1 MAVEHRLDEAS
12 ERERQAVKKCESMS
26 SAVQPVP
33 EKQKKFASH
42 TWLAVARV
50 LGIEGEN
57 LKRVSRASKHMH
69 DTKSSNWEETVTKNT
84 ELIYKL
90 RSVGKLLTTCLFECV
105 RVQGS
110 TVPVEKVVQVIFP
123 LGDNDIR
130 GGMALQDIRKAVHSA
145 LAERRISDAKMLL
158 TLAISSFGEKAN
170 LETMKKYFTH
180 VEPIVPGCKV
190 TFLTPD
196 NSPIS
201 VNKKIERRN
210 YSYLSKAVT
219 RGTVMCMMANGKEI
233 KVRHHV
239 PGV

>member
-1 MAVEHRLDEAS
+1 
-12 ERERQAVKKCESMS
+12 MS

-57 LKRVSRASKHMH
+57 LKRVSRSSKHMH

-158 TLAISSFGEKAN
+158 TLTMSSFGEKAN

-201 VNKKIERRN
+201 ANKKIECRN